1 MCIFFPYKYSCEKL
15 LITKFIIFIL
25 VFCVCIYASVRT
37 QFVFFCFKGVITL
50 ESLGKRGY
58 RVPPSGTIQ
67 VVCVL

>member
-1 MCIFFPYKYSCEKL
+1 ML
-15 LITKFIIFIL
+15 VITWFIIFHL
-25 VFCVCIYASVRT
+25 LFTCASVCT
-37 QFVFFCFKGVITL
+37 QFVFFYFKGVITL

>member
-1 MCIFFPYKYSCEKL
+1 MIYYTYFSLSYTYVS
-15 LITKFIIFIL
+15 
-25 VFCVCIYASVRT
+25 VCT
-37 QFVFFCFKGVITL
+37 QFVFFYFKGVITL

>member
-1 MCIFFPYKYSCEKL
+1 MS
-15 LITKFIIFIL
+15 FIYMRIGFVL
-25 VFCVCIYASVRT
+25 K
-37 QFVFFCFKGVITL
+37 FVFFYFKGVITL

>member
-1 MCIFFPYKYSCEKL
+1 MRIGFVLK
-15 LITKFIIFIL
+15 
-25 VFCVCIYASVRT
+25 
-37 QFVFFCFKGVITL
+37 FVFFYFKGVITL